1 MPPKPLQYKE
11 INIIALIL
19 DARLQNLNIDPQIED
34 QNSSKI
40 DREMGE
46 DQLRKYL
53 IGGFTII
60 GVIFCCQSAKLILR
74 YI

>member
-1 MPPKPLQYKE
+1 MPPNPLQYKE

-19 DARLQNLNIDPQIED
+19 DARLQNLDIDPQIED

-46 DQLRKYL
+46 DQLREYL
-53 IGGFTII
+53 IGGCTII
-60 GVIFCCQSAKLILR
+60 RVIFCCQSAKLILG
-74 YI
+74 YK